1 MIKSAITVCL
11 VPEARFGPFVY
22 HTSLEEGCQLAAAAG
37 FDAVEIFPPSAGA
50 VDRGA
55 LRRLLKEH
63 GLSVAA
69 IGTGAGWVVQKL
81 SLTSPDEGVRKKARE
96 FVREMIELAGSF
108 GAPAILGSMQGR
120 VDAPSTREEVLGWL
134 GEALE
139 ECGEAAR
146 KFGVPF
152 LYEPLNRYETNL
164 FNRQTEAAQYLR
176 GLKTR
181 NIRLLCDLFHMAIE
195 EADLAATLRECGSLV
210 GHVHFADSN
219 RRAIGMG
226 HTDVGP
232 IMAAL
237 RGIEYAGYLSAEI
250 LPLPDADA
258 AASATIRAVR
268 EFVGSTPSV
277 Q

>member
-1 MIKSAITVCL
+1 MKSAITVCL
-11 VPEARFGPFVY
+11 VPEARQGPFVY
-22 HTSLEEGCQLAAAAG
+22 HTSLEEGCKLAAAAG

-50 VDRGA
+50 VDRGV

-69 IGTGAGWVVQKL
+69 MGTGAGWVVRKL
-81 SLTSPDEGVRKKARE
+81 SLTSPDAGVRKEARE
-96 FVREMIELAGSF
+96 FVREIIELAGGF
-108 GAPAILGSMQGR
+108 CAPAILGSMQGR
-120 VDAPSTREEVLGWL
+120 VDAPLSREEVLGWL
-134 GEALE
+134 AEALE

-146 KFGVPF
+146 EFGVPF

-164 FNRQTEAAQYLR
+164 FNRQTDAVQYLR
-176 GLKTR
+176 GMKTR
-181 NIRLLCDLFHMAIE
+181 NLRLLCDLFHMAIE
-195 EADLAATLRECGSLV
+195 EADLAATLRECGAMV

-226 HTDVGP
+226 HTDAGP
-232 IMAAL
+232 IVAAL
-237 RGIEYAGYLSAEI
+237 REIGYAGYLSAEI

-268 EFVGSTPSV
+268 EHGGGTSNA
-277 Q
+277 QH